1 MTKKTTISLFPTLP
15 KSTNLSV
22 IILISANQLF
32 NLFTFNMLSSDHLFI
47 YLLFK
52 KYNWNNFI
60 LNYYLLLLLFI
71 LIIQEAFISFHIF
84 VISLSSPL
92 LSSLLKSEKL
102 ENNNKEITT
111 TQQETI

>member
-60 LNYYLLLLLFI
+60 LNYLLLLLFI
-71 LIIQEAFISFHIF
+71 DNTSLHFISYLRNL
-84 VISLSSPL
+84 SLLSSPL
-92 LSSLLKSEKL
+92 LSA
-102 ENNNKEITT
+102 EIRKTRK
-111 TQQETI
+111 

>member
-52 KYNWNNFI
+52 KNNWNNFI
-60 LNYYLLLLLFI
+60 LNYLLLLILFI
-71 LIIQEAFISFHIF
+71 DNTSLHFISYLRNL
-84 VISLSSPL
+84 SLLSSPL
-92 LSSLLKSEKL
+92 LSA
-102 ENNNKEITT
+102 EIRKTRK
-111 TQQETI
+111 

>member
-60 LNYYLLLLLFI
+60 LNYLLLLLFI
-71 LIIQEAFISFHIF
+71 DNTSLHFISYLRN
-84 VISLSSPL
+84 LSL

>member
-60 LNYYLLLLLFI
+60 LNYLLLYYL
-71 LIIQEAFISFHIF
+71 LIIQAFISFHIF